1 MPISVAAN
9 LQPRN
14 ATSPDPALRGTYYIV
29 EDIYLK
35 GGFQIRPSLA
45 DRDSI
50 NPLNRKAGM
59 LVRTQD
65 TGTIWQLADDLVS
78 WEELQLGGG
87 SGSSLKRQTKT
98 YETGEIASRAQAKFY
113 LELGASVLL
122 HSLSVSVPMT
132 VEAFETPDYT
142 DTNPYVFIPTD
153 SHLSDDGSTLLA
165 NGEIVFNRRYTI
177 LTNQE
182 SPKLDNIYFRI
193 TNNSDIASSTTLTI
207 QYLTLEGA

>member
-1 MPISVAAN
+1 MPITVSAN

-14 ATSPDPALRGTYYIV
+14 ATNPDPTLRGTYYLV

-35 GGFQIRPSLA
+35 GGFQIRATNA
-45 DRDSI
+45 DRDEI
-50 NPLNRKAGM
+50 NPLNLKAGM
-59 LVRTQD
+59 LVLTQD
-65 TGTIWQLADDLVS
+65 SGKIWQLKDDKS
-78 WEELQLGGG
+78 TWAEFKIGGG
-87 SGSSLKRQTKT
+87 ASLSRNTIT
-98 YETGEIASRAQAKFY
+98 YTTGEIASKAQSKFS
-113 LELGASVLL
+113 LQLGSSVLV
-122 HSLSVSVPMT
+122 HTLSVSVPMT

-142 DTNPYVFIPTD
+142 DTNPYTFIPTD

-165 NGEIVFNRRYTI
+165 NGEVVFNRRYTI